1 MSFVQQKRAN
11 VFDLLAGAFR
21 ELSEIRKELAI
32 YFVIFA
38 ALLLFP
44 TRWIGLGSSLVSSL
58 VLFLGYFV
66 AQYWLYQAMLRKA
79 GMLQDGKWRI
89 VEFFVMALVLI
100 VPISIGLNLFVIP
113 GLILI
118 AKWIMAPTY
127 LVAQKRNLIQA
138 IGESW
143 SASSENSVALT
154 LAATVICVIWGLSFG
169 LAAALIGL
177 ADVMDVVAGDD
188 LFWLWVYFLP
198 VLLAGLSM
206 SAYRQ
211 LSDETASLTEV
222 FA

>member
-1 MSFVQQKRAN
+1 MSYLQEKRAN
-11 VFDLLAGAFR
+11 VIDLLAGSFR
-21 ELSEIRKELAI
+21 ELALVRKELAA

-38 ALLLFP
+38 AMLLLP
-44 TRWIGLGSSLVSSL
+44 TRWVGYSFSLASPL
-58 VLFLGYFV
+58 IIILGYFV

-79 GMLQDGKWRI
+79 GMLQDGKWRLA
-89 VEFFVMALVLI
+89 EFFGMAIVLI
-100 VPISIGLNLFVIP
+100 IPISIGLNLFFIP

-127 LVAQKRNLIQA
+127 LVARKRNLIQA

-143 SASSENSVALT
+143 NASSENTLYLTIAVSVM
-154 LAATVICVIWGLSFG
+154 CMIWGLSFG
-169 LAAALIGL
+169 IIAAIVGL
-177 ADVMDVVAGDD
+177 ADMMDVVAGDD
-188 LFWLWVYFLP
+188 LFWVWIHVLP
-198 VLLAGLSM
+198 VLLAGLSV